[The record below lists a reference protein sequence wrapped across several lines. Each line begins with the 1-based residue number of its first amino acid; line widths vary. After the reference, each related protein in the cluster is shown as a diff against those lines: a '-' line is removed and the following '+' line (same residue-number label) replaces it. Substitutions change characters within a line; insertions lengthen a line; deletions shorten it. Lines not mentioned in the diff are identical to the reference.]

1 MIRDSEQYSEL
12 VRLYGE
18 YGDDELIALGRQ
30 VGDLTETAQEALK
43 GELARRRLVVSTEV
57 KEPVVEEVEAIEE
70 DDDRS
75 LPLGFGRLAP
85 EGCIKEFAE
94 SEDALA
100 AVEMLR
106 AEGIKCEV
114 MLPQALDMRAP
125 RVAVAPADAE
135 RAAALLAKPIPEEF
149 REMVRTRD
157 QFEIPTCP
165 GCGAA
170 DPLLEEIEPTN
181 KWRCEVCDRVWVD
194 S

>member
-1 MIRDSEQYSEL
+1 MIGDAGQYSEL

-30 VGDLTETAQEALK
+30 VGDLTETAQAALK
-43 GELARRRLVVSTEV
+43 GELARRKLVVSPEA
-57 KEPVVEEVEAIEE
+57 KERVVEEVEVEE
-70 DDDRS
+70 DLL
-75 LPLGFGRLAP
+75 LPSGFGRLAP
-85 EGCIKEFAE
+85 EGCVKPFAE

-100 AVEMLR
+100 AGEMLR
-106 AEGIKCEV
+106 AEGIECEV

-125 RVAVAPADAE
+125 RVVVAPFDAE
-135 RAAALLAKPIPEEF
+135 RAATLLAGPIPEEF
-149 REMVRTRD
+149 RVMVRTRD
-157 QFEIPTCP
+157 QFEVPTCP

-194 S
+194 G